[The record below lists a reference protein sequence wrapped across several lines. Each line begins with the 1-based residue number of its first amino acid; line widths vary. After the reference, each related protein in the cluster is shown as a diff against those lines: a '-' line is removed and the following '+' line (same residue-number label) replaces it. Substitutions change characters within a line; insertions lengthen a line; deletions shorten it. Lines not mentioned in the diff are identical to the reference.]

1 MKLVIITFEDNNVV
15 LTEGLMQMLDKQI
28 AANAFIFEVEY
39 EEIEMLISEIEE
51 VIDSPIVEVIVE
63 DDNE

>member
-1 MKLVIITFEDNNVV
+1 MNLVIVTFENNVV

-51 VIDSPIVEVIVE
+51 VIDSPIVDIIVE
-63 DDNE
+63 DEDE

>member
-1 MKLVIITFEDNNVV
+1 MKLVTITFEDNNVV

-51 VIDSPIVEVIVE
+51 VINSPIVGVIVE

>member
-1 MKLVIITFEDNNVV
+1 MNLVIITFEDNNVV

-28 AANAFIFEVEY
+28 AANTFIFEVEY

-63 DDNE
+63 DNNE

>member
-1 MKLVIITFEDNNVV
+1 MNLVIITFEDNNVV
-15 LTEGLMQMLDKQI
+15 LTEGLLQMLDKQI

-63 DDNE
+63 HENE